1 MEKEEVF
8 SIMGKYYGNAY
19 YKSANLTPEDAAII
33 TKALDAINALG
44 YDFSNLH
51 AVEEAC
57 DPKIVEIIINLY
69 EEYSLQMSMGLKES
83 LLCCLSKKQYHSA
96 VPFLLSVYYRENEF
110 RLKFRISDVLFHIR
124 DKTYENEYFQII
136 SKNIYR
142 QCDRIYDLLCV
153 IKSQIA
159 YQRIIE
165 LVRQYPEEFKYS
177 FLRYGWYYKD
187 LKLIPIL
194 ETFLQDENLEVCTI
208 ARRALKKVKAH
219 YNE

>member
-19 YKSANLTPEDAAII
+19 YKSPNLTPEDALVI

-44 YDFSNLH
+44 YNFSNLH

-57 DPKIVEIIINLY
+57 DERIVGIIINLY
-69 EEYSLQMSMGLKES
+69 REYSTQISMGSKEG

-96 VPFLLSVYYRENEF
+96 VPFLLDLYSSENEF

-124 DKTYENEYFQII
+124 DKAYESEYFQII
-136 SKNIYR
+136 GQSVYR

-153 IKSQIA
+153 MKSQIA

-165 LVRQYPEEFKYS
+165 LVRRYPNEFKFS

-187 LKLIPIL
+187 SKLIPLI
-194 ETFLQDENLEVCTI
+194 ETFLQDKNLEVCMI
-208 ARRALKKVKAH
+208 ARQALRKITT
-219 YNE
+219 